1 MYGGGCDHARGV
13 GPRLWNRLRSLEH
26 ERIAAARCGRLPEP
40 LFGLAHNWGTRSA
53 IEARWTLAEAK
64 RRRYPRVM
72 RRWSN
77 APREVSAEVWVS
89 QTHAAQRLGVSMVS
103 VGWLIA
109 CDTSRRR
116 REPTVPGS
124 PARHSIGKWRGAET
138 QRGGTGLRAGGRTSF
153 GGSDSSRGS
162 RQIRTIS
169 PTHRHHDCVE
179 GRAWPLTDVGE
190 ALRTTLGGLL
200 LACRSA
206 RSRHHGP

>member
-109 CDTSRRR
+109 CEHLEAAEGPDGPGVTRSSLDREVAWRRDATWR
-116 REPTVPGS
+116 HRI
-124 PARHSIGKWRGAET
+124 ARWGKNV
-138 QRGGTGLRAGGRTSF
+138 
-153 GGSDSSRGS
+153 
-162 RQIRTIS
+162 IRW
-169 PTHRHHDCVE
+169 V
-179 GRAWPLTDVGE
+179 
-190 ALRTTLGGLL
+190 
-200 LACRSA
+200 
-206 RSRHHGP
+206 